1 MVFEEDKQ
9 PWKLRSEAEDVLR
22 FRDYADADADWFW
35 ELDPNFRF
43 AIVSMRREGR
53 SSVGE
58 FDLLGKTAWEFA
70 DADPDRDHEWAAFV
84 DKLQRREPFRSFRI
98 SLRHEGGGKVYW
110 RLSGKPVL
118 GDDGRFFGY
127 RGIATDESVD
137 AIRRQHLEA
146 LSADYQMALE
156 SIAEGVAYFDER
168 DRLSF
173 TNPAFR
179 SLVPLPSRL
188 FQVGTALNDQIRMEG
203 MLTYRWPMSIDG
215 TDGAGN
221 TLSGEVESV
230 SAMFNLYYDIK
241 QAHEWIG
248 NDTATPY
255 VGGGVGV
262 SMLDTDTLQNSAGTS
277 ENGTLSYN
285 LSYAAMAGVATK
297 LSVSLVLDVG
307 YRFINRGEFEQGGAT
322 EFDDLLA
329 HEVRAGLRL
338 QF

>member
-58 FDLLGKTAWEFA
+58 FDLLGKTPWEFA

-146 LSADYQMALE
+146 LSADYQICLLYT
-156 SIAEGVAYFDER
+156 SPSPR
-168 DRLSF
+168 DLS
-173 TNPAFR
+173 TSR
-179 SLVPLPSRL
+179 MPS
-188 FQVGTALNDQIRMEG
+188 
-203 MLTYRWPMSIDG
+203 
-215 TDGAGN
+215 
-221 TLSGEVESV
+221 
-230 SAMFNLYYDIK
+230 SA
-241 QAHEWIG
+241 
-248 NDTATPY
+248 
-255 VGGGVGV
+255 
-262 SMLDTDTLQNSAGTS
+262 
-277 ENGTLSYN
+277 
-285 LSYAAMAGVATK
+285 
-297 LSVSLVLDVG
+297 
-307 YRFINRGEFEQGGAT
+307 
-322 EFDDLLA
+322 
-329 HEVRAGLRL
+329 
-338 QF
+338 